1 MAAKNKYVI
10 LSDRNSTAPGWESAL
25 QETLGICH
33 TFAKA
38 FEIALFLSGITKP
51 AIKYRKALE
60 TVKLRGAVRIDS
72 EREEPSAIIVRV
84 KIY

>member
-1 MAAKNKYVI
+1 MAAKSKYII
-10 LSDRNSTAPGWESAL
+10 LSDRDAKSPDWESAL

-33 TFAKA
+33 TFSKA
-38 FEIALFLSGITKP
+38 FEIALFLSGITAP

-60 TVKLRGAVRIDS
+60 TIKQKGAVRVDS
-72 EREEPSAIIVRV
+72 TKQEPSAIIVRV